1 MIGVDGEWSYASN
14 FDDASVAV
22 GKSQTCQTQLN
33 IIEPGEA
40 KRMLDVFLV
49 IDGNNATR
57 VKHMQRICEEWFE
70 KARMGHLPRFDAWT
84 AFNSTVMKTV

>member
-49 IDGNNATR
+49 IDGMLILFTKKR
-57 VKHMQRICEEWFE
+57 SKILVFLYK
-70 KARMGHLPRFDAWT
+70 
-84 AFNSTVMKTV
+84 